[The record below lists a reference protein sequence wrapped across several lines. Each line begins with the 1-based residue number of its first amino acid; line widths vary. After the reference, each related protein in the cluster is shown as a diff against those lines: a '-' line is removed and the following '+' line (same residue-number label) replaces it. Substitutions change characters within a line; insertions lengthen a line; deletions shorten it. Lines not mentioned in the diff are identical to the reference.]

1 MPFQQ
6 GEFGRVAE
14 KTKIHWFDKVLTFI
28 MLLML
33 VMMFVLFGQARHTQ
47 KTQQDGI
54 VRGYTNRA
62 VTCDLAKAIGS
73 SEPANCA
80 DPAIKPYRDPNLVP
94 ASTAGAR
101 ASEKTLRAVCA
112 ALQEV
117 NSPDAKSICEEK

>member
-6 GEFGRVAE
+6 GEFGHVAE
-14 KTKIHWFDKVLTFI
+14 KAKIHWFDKVLTLI

-33 VMMFVLFGQARHTQ
+33 IMMFVLFGQARHTQ
-47 KTQQDGI
+47 QIQQDGI
-54 VRGYTNRA
+54 IRGYTNRA

-112 ALQEV
+112 VLEQVDSTKAHDICQE
-117 NSPDAKSICEEK
+117 K